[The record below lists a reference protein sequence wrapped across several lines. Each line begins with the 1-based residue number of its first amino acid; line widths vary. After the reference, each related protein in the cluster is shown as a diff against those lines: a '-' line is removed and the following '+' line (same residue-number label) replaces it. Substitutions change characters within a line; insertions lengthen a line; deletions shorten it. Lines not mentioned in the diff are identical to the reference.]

1 MFQIAE
7 EVELSGGVGLLQ
19 CLEQKTA
26 KQAAEHA
33 YCKKEARP
41 ACHPALVGRESAAGN
56 HAVQMGMQVQILA
69 PGMEHG
75 EEPNLCSQM
84 FGVVCNGKQS
94 FWAAV
99 R

>member
-19 CLEQKTA
+19 RLEQKAA

-33 YCKKEARP
+33 YCKKKART

-56 HAVQMGMQVQILA
+56 RTQ
-69 PGMEHG
+69 
-75 EEPNLCSQM
+75 C
-84 FGVVCNGKQS
+84 
-94 FWAAV
+94 